1 MQDKTNIDEATID
14 ETTAAEQDRADVP
27 LEGESGGANLRAPNR
42 GQLAFASIAALL
54 CIVLIGGSAWALVS
68 GGALPLGAGVQ
79 GEGSSIR
86 AASSSVDGESADKN
100 GEDGSSSE
108 AGGDSES
115 SANAVSGDRRG
126 GADAQA
132 ASSAG
137 ADGNAASNPGQKPG
151 SDSSSST
158 GGGSGAAN
166 GPAGN
171 QGSPAPAPSTITVT
185 ISADGSVGGGGA
197 AGPITLT
204 FEEGA
209 TVYDALAGA
218 GWSVLADWGAF
229 GAYVTSINGVAAGPN
244 TGWTY
249 TVNGSQPN
257 YACSS
262 YTLSDGDVIRWT
274 FVEVK

>member
-1 MQDKTNIDEATID
+1 MHDDANIEEEPVSEGAPKPS
-14 ETTAAEQDRADVP
+14 TASPLNRA
-27 LEGESGGANLRAPNR
+27 
-42 GQLAFASIAALL
+42 QLTFVAVAALL
-54 CIVLIGGSAWALVS
+54 CVALIGGSIWSLVT
-68 GGALPLGAGVQ
+68 GGGLAPGEGQNVATAGSDDGRQ
-79 GEGSSIR
+79 DQATDTGDADPEGSMSAEGSSTSGQEGGD
-86 AASSSVDGESADKN
+86 ASRGSS
-100 GEDGSSSE
+100 DGSGDSSASKGQSQE
-108 AGGDSES
+108 TAGGSLSGGSAPS
-115 SANAVSGDRRG
+115 SGNSG
-126 GADAQA
+126 A
-132 ASSAG
+132 
-137 ADGNAASNPGQKPG
+137 
-151 SDSSSST
+151 T
-158 GGGSGAAN
+158 GG
-166 GPAGN
+166 
-171 QGSPAPAPSTITVT
+171 QGSSQPAPKSVTVT

-197 AGPITLT
+197 AGPVTLT

-262 YTLSDGDVIRWT
+262 YTLSDGDAIHWT